1 MDGVAI
7 VVFSDLVDSTALLA
21 RLGDDRMERVRRAH
35 VEDVAR
41 EVEGGGG
48 RVVKTL
54 GDGTMATFE
63 SALGA
68 LRAAAG
74 IQAAVERL
82 DDAQGKIGIAAR
94 VGVAAG
100 EPIADGDD
108 LHGMTV
114 VIASRLCSAAGTGE
128 VLVQGVVESLVASRD
143 GVTLEAA
150 SEYEL
155 KGVPDPV
162 QASRLIWKKLAG
174 KTEAASVGLDMAQ
187 TPALGKGTSMGDEVL
202 CIGLL
207 GAFSI
212 SVGDN
217 VIADDAWRLRKAKT
231 LIKLLALAPERRL
244 HVDQAVEL
252 LWAGRD
258 PDSARNNLHQ
268 AIFAARRAL
277 DSIGLDGGRYL
288 ELREELILLS
298 PEDPVR
304 IDAVAFEE
312 LAAAAREQGEPGAYR
327 SALEGFDAELL
338 PADRYEDWGRERRDS
353 LEELR
358 LALEAEL
365 AELEERDEPEAA
377 AGRRPKLPSQL
388 TSFVGREREL
398 AEVAA
403 LLRDARLLTLTG
415 AGGCGKTRLALQ
427 VAGQQAEDFSDGV
440 WPVELAALGEPELV
454 GPAVAQA
461 LDTRLASDRAPEI
474 ALASHIGDRQQLLLL
489 DNCEHLVEP
498 IAHLAEALLSRCPH
512 LTVLATSREPL
523 RVPGEVTWRVPSLSL
538 PKLVAGVPAAES
550 PAAESVRLFAARA
563 AQAAPGF
570 ELGADNADAVASLC
584 HRLDGMPLAIE
595 LAAAQA
601 AVLTP
606 AQIVERLDDSLDLL
620 SAGARTAMTRQ
631 QTLRATLAWSFDL
644 LDASEQVLLRRLA
657 VFAGAFGLEAAEDV
671 SAEDPLR
678 RSEVAALL
686 GRLIDKSLV
695 QVEGGSGD
703 RRYRL
708 LETVRQYA
716 VERLEEA
723 GERSALERRHC
734 DWYLALAESGP
745 TPAGELPAR
754 ITLRGLDRERDNLR
768 AALVSALVADPET
781 ALRLAL
787 ALWRFWLMRGYLA
800 EGYRWLTAALAA
812 APEPTA
818 VRARAL
824 YAVCVIGL
832 RRGVTARH
840 SPTVGTMGR
849 RSGGIHELAAESVAI
864 FGDLGDR
871 SGMFDAVE
879 VSAAYRLIV
888 SPAQDVELLVRE
900 HEGLVA
906 EDLPAERAPMW
917 AAHTRGIV
925 AWFQREYGAAREQ
938 LKAALEHAGALSA
951 EPRPALWPLSYAMI
965 SVESEVGY
973 PLLAHEDTLFIA
985 RRVGGAAA
993 AAHILVNLAA
1003 VDRAEADFAHAE
1015 DLIEES
1021 LARFEQLG
1029 DQQGEAFALSA
1040 FGNLARSGGDFERGR
1055 SLLERSLA
1063 LRQEIGDR
1071 RGTGFTLGCLA
1082 MLLARSG
1089 DGAGA
1094 RISAGQSRT
1103 WFVENDDLIGL
1114 GSAELSL
1121 ATVAL
1126 CAGDHA
1132 DARAHLEAAASVFK
1146 GIETTHQEGWA
1157 LAVLAAIC
1165 AEDGEAA
1172 MGHRWLDRASRHF
1185 ELLDGDAGIAYCR
1198 ELEAKALQSEC

>member
-41 EVEGGGG
+41 EVKGGGG

-82 DDAQGKIGIAAR
+82 DGAQGKIGIAAR
-94 VGVAAG
+94 VGIAAG
-100 EPIADGDD
+100 EPISDGDD

-143 GVTLEAA
+143 GVSLEAP

-162 QASRLIWKKLAG
+162 LASRLIWKKLAG
-174 KTEAASVGLDMAQ
+174 ETEAASVEFDMTR
-187 TPALGKGTSMGDEVL
+187 TPALGKGTSKGDEVL
-202 CIGLL
+202 CVGLL
-207 GAFSI
+207 GTFSI
-212 SVGDN
+212 GVGDN

-231 LIKLLALAPERRL
+231 LVKLLALAPEHRL
-244 HVDQAVEL
+244 HVDQAIEL

-277 DSIGLDGGRYL
+277 DSIGLEGSRYL

-312 LAAAAREQGEPGAYR
+312 LAAAAREQGEPGAYH

-338 PADRYEDWGRERRDS
+338 PADRYEDWSRERRDS

-358 LALEAEL
+358 LAMEAEL
-365 AELEERDEPEAA
+365 AELEGRDEPEAA
-377 AGRRPKLPSQL
+377 AGRGPKLPSQL
-388 TSFVGREREL
+388 TSFIGREREL
-398 AEVAA
+398 AEAAA

-474 ALASHIGDRQQLLLL
+474 ALAGHIGNRRQLLLL

-538 PKLVAGVPAAES
+538 PKLVAGA

-570 ELGADNADAVASLC
+570 ELGADNADDVASLC

-631 QTLRATLAWSFDL
+631 QTLRATLAWSFEL
-644 LDASEQVLLRRLA
+644 LEASEQVLLRRLA

-671 SAEDPLR
+671 CAEDPLR

-734 DWYLALAESGP
+734 DWYLELAESDP
-745 TPAGELPAR
+745 TPAGDLPAR
-754 ITLRGLDRERDNLR
+754 TTLRGLDRERDNLR
-768 AALVSALVADPET
+768 AALGSALVADPET
-781 ALRLAL
+781 ALRLAV

-800 EGYRWLTAALAA
+800 EGYRWITAALAA
-812 APEPTA
+812 APGSTA

-824 YAVCVIGL
+824 LAACVIGL
-832 RRGVTARH
+832 RRGVK
-840 SPTVGTMGR
+840 
-849 RSGGIHELAAESVAI
+849 GGIYELAAESVAI
-864 FGDLGDR
+864 FGEREDR
-871 SGMFDAVE
+871 AGMFDAVE
-879 VSAAYRLIV
+879 VSAAYRVIV
-888 SPAQDVELLVRE
+888 SPAREVELLVGE
-900 HEGLVA
+900 HERLLA
-906 EDLPAERAPMW
+906 DDLPAGRPPMW
-917 AAHTRGIV
+917 AAHTRGIA
-925 AWFQREYGAAREQ
+925 AWFRREYGPARAQ
-938 LKAALEHAGALSA
+938 LEAALEHAGALGA
-951 EPRPALWPLSYAMI
+951 DPRPALWPLSYGMI
-965 SVESEVGY
+965 SVEPEAGY
-973 PLLAHEDTLFIA
+973 PLVLQEDTGFIA
-985 RRVGGAAA
+985 RRVGAAA
-993 AAHILVNLAA
+993 AVAHILVNLAA

-1015 DLIEES
+1015 ELIEEG

-1029 DQQGEAFALSA
+1029 DHQGEAFALNA
-1040 FGNLARSGGDFERGR
+1040 LGNLARSADDLERGR

-1071 RGTGFTLGCLA
+1071 RGAGITLGCLA

-1089 DGAGA
+1089 DTDGA
-1094 RISAGQSRT
+1094 RTSAGQSRT
-1103 WFVENDDLIGL
+1103 WFAENDDLIGI
-1114 GSAELSL
+1114 GAAELSL
-1121 ATVAL
+1121 SAVAL
-1126 CAGDHA
+1126 CAGDRA
-1132 DARAHLEAAASVFK
+1132 DARAHLEAAASVY
-1146 GIETTHQEGWA
+1146 GGMETTHQKGWV

-1172 MGHRWLDRASRHF
+1172 MGRRWLDRASRHF
-1185 ELLDGDAGIAYCR
+1185 ELLGGDAGIAYCR
-1198 ELEAKALQSEC
+1198 ELEAKTLQSGC

>member
-1 MDGVAI
+1 
-7 VVFSDLVDSTALLA
+7 
-21 RLGDDRMERVRRAH
+21 
-35 VEDVAR
+35 
-41 EVEGGGG
+41 
-48 RVVKTL
+48 
-54 GDGTMATFE
+54 
-63 SALGA
+63 
-68 LRAAAG
+68 
-74 IQAAVERL
+74 
-82 DDAQGKIGIAAR
+82 
-94 VGVAAG
+94 
-100 EPIADGDD
+100 
-108 LHGMTV
+108 
-114 VIASRLCSAAGTGE
+114 
-128 VLVQGVVESLVASRD
+128 
-143 GVTLEAA
+143 
-150 SEYEL
+150 
-155 KGVPDPV
+155 
-162 QASRLIWKKLAG
+162 
-174 KTEAASVGLDMAQ
+174 
-187 TPALGKGTSMGDEVL
+187 
-202 CIGLL
+202 
-207 GAFSI
+207 
-212 SVGDN
+212 
-217 VIADDAWRLRKAKT
+217 
-231 LIKLLALAPERRL
+231 
-244 HVDQAVEL
+244 
-252 LWAGRD
+252 
-258 PDSARNNLHQ
+258 
-268 AIFAARRAL
+268 
-277 DSIGLDGGRYL
+277 
-288 ELREELILLS
+288 
-298 PEDPVR
+298 
-304 IDAVAFEE
+304 
-312 LAAAAREQGEPGAYR
+312 
-327 SALEGFDAELL
+327 
-338 PADRYEDWGRERRDS
+338 
-353 LEELR
+353 
-358 LALEAEL
+358 
-365 AELEERDEPEAA
+365 
-377 AGRRPKLPSQL
+377 
-388 TSFVGREREL
+388 
-398 AEVAA
+398 
-403 LLRDARLLTLTG
+403 
-415 AGGCGKTRLALQ
+415 
-427 VAGQQAEDFSDGV
+427 
-440 WPVELAALGEPELV
+440 
-454 GPAVAQA
+454 
-461 LDTRLASDRAPEI
+461 
-474 ALASHIGDRQQLLLL
+474 
-489 DNCEHLVEP
+489 
-498 IAHLAEALLSRCPH
+498 
-512 LTVLATSREPL
+512 
-523 RVPGEVTWRVPSLSL
+523 
-538 PKLVAGVPAAES
+538 
-550 PAAESVRLFAARA
+550 
-563 AQAAPGF
+563 
-570 ELGADNADAVASLC
+570 
-584 HRLDGMPLAIE
+584 MPLAIE

-644 LDASEQVLLRRLA
+644 LEASEQVLLRRLA

-671 SAEDPLR
+671 CAEDPLR

-754 ITLRGLDRERDNLR
+754 ITLRGLDWERDNLR
-768 AALVSALVADPET
+768 AALASALLADPQA

-824 YAVCVIGL
+824 YAVCVIGM
-832 RRGVTARH
+832 RRGVRARH
-840 SPTVGTMGR
+840 GPAVGTMAR

-906 EDLPAERAPMW
+906 EDLPAQRAPMW

-925 AWFQREYGAAREQ
+925 AWFRRENGAAREQ
-938 LKAALEHAGALSA
+938 LQAALEHAGALGA

-1071 RGTGFTLGCLA
+1071 RGAGITLGCLA

-1089 DGAGA
+1089 DADGA

-1103 WFVENDDLIGL
+1103 WFAENDDLIGL
-1114 GSAELSL
+1114 GAAELSL

-1126 CAGDHA
+1126 CADDRA
-1132 DARAHLEAAASVFK
+1132 DARAHLEAAASVFG
-1146 GIETTHQEGWA
+1146 GIQTTHQEGWA

-1172 MGHRWLDRASRHF
+1172 MGRRWLDRASRHF
-1185 ELLDGDAGIAYCR
+1185 ELLGGDAGIAYCR
-1198 ELEAKALQSEC
+1198 ELEAKTLQSGC

>member
-1 MDGVAI
+1 MARMDGVAI

-41 EVEGGGG
+41 EVKGGGG

-82 DDAQGKIGIAAR
+82 DGAQGKIGIAAR

-174 KTEAASVGLDMAQ
+174 KTEAASVGLDMTQ

-231 LIKLLALAPERRL
+231 LIKLLALAPEHRL
-244 HVDQAVEL
+244 HVDQAIEL

-327 SALEGFDAELL
+327 SALEDFDAELL
-338 PADRYEDWGRERRDS
+338 PADRYEDWSRERRDS

-377 AGRRPKLPSQL
+377 AGRGPKLPSQL
-388 TSFVGREREL
+388 TSFIGREREL
-398 AEVAA
+398 AEAAA

-427 VAGQQAEDFSDGV
+427 LAGQQGEDFSDGV
-440 WPVELAALGEPELV
+440 WLVELAALGEPELV

-461 LDTRLASDRAPEI
+461 LDTRLASDRAPEV
-474 ALASHIGDRQQLLLL
+474 ALATHIGDRRQLLLL

-512 LTVLATSREPL
+512 LAVLATSREPL

-538 PKLVAGVPAAES
+538 PKLVAGA

-570 ELGADNADAVASLC
+570 ELGADNAGAVASLC

-671 SAEDPLR
+671 CAEDPLR

-716 VERLEEA
+716 IERLEEA
-723 GERSALERRHC
+723 GERSALERCHC
-734 DWYLALAESGP
+734 DWYVELAESDP

-768 AALVSALVADPET
+768 AALASALAADPQA
-781 ALRLAL
+781 ALRLAV

-824 YAVCVIGL
+824 LAACVIGL
-832 RRGVTARH
+832 RRGVH
-840 SPTVGTMGR
+840 GR
-849 RSGGIHELAAESVAI
+849 IHEFASESVAI
-864 FGDLGDR
+864 FRELEDR
-871 SGMFDAVE
+871 AGMFDAVE
-879 VSAAYRLIV
+879 VSAAYRTIV
-888 SPAQDVELLVRE
+888 SPAQDVERLVRE
-900 HEGLVA
+900 HEALVA
-906 EDLPAERAPMW
+906 DDLPAERPPMW
-917 AAHTRGIV
+917 AAHTRGIA
-925 AWFQREYGAAREQ
+925 AWFRREYGPAREQ
-938 LKAALEHAGALSA
+938 LEAALGHAGALAA
-951 EPRPALWPLSYAMI
+951 EPRPALWPLSYGFV
-965 SVESEVGY
+965 SVEPETGY
-973 PLLAHEDTLFIA
+973 PLFLHEDTTIVA

-1015 DLIEES
+1015 ELIEES

-1029 DQQGEAFALSA
+1029 DQQGEAFALNA

-1071 RGTGFTLGCLA
+1071 RGAGITLSCLA

-1089 DGAGA
+1089 DADGA

-1103 WFVENDDLIGL
+1103 WFAENDDLIGL
-1114 GSAELSL
+1114 GAAELSL
-1121 ATVAL
+1121 ANVAL
-1126 CAGDHA
+1126 CAGDRA
-1132 DARAHLEAAASVFK
+1132 DARAHLEAAVSVFG
-1146 GIETTHQEGWA
+1146 GIGTTHQGGWA

-1172 MGHRWLDRASRHF
+1172 MGRRWLDRASRHF
-1185 ELLDGDAGIAYCR
+1185 ELLECDAGIAYCR
-1198 ELEAKALQSEC
+1198 NLEAKALQSGC